1 MKKTTGQ
8 ITLWTTF
15 VVGIALVGVGF
26 IVDNRANAWDFHP
39 YAMLEEGNFKTGNV
53 ERDSLVCEY
62 EIIVETYL
70 IAKDIYD
77 AHVTIFDGAGVMLW
91 PKVAKNSFFY
101 SWNKAT
107 CDLLLFEKALVS
119 ICNEIDFFLKT
130 HRGGI

>member
-1 MKKTTGQ
+1 MKKTIRQ
-8 ITLWTTF
+8 IVLWTVF

-26 IVDNRANAWDFHP
+26 IVDNRANAGDFCP
-39 YAMLEEGNFKTGNV
+39 YATLKEGDFKTGNA
-53 ERDSLVCEY
+53 ERNNLVCEY
-62 EIIVETYL
+62 EIIIETYL
-70 IAKDIYD
+70 LAKDMYD
-77 AHVTIFDGAGVMLW
+77 AHVAIFEGAGVMSW

-130 HRGGI
+130 HKGGI